1 MKTLAKITFALFLM
15 AGLQSVT
22 SDAEA
27 AHRGGGVAN
36 GFGFG
41 INGGGNNGNGN
52 GGGNNGNGGGN
63 GGGGGGGGGAAA
75 SGGAQGAPAPLLA
88 VSIFGQT
95 VLIGGGFL
103 AWRRRRIRQSAP
115 A

>member
-1 MKTLAKITFALFLM
+1 M
-15 AGLQSVT
+15 A

-27 AHRGGGVAN
+27 AHQGGGVAN

-63 GGGGGGGGGAAA
+63 GGGGSSTA

-95 VLIGGGFL
+95 VLIGSGFM
-103 AWRRRRIRQSAP
+103 AWRRRRNRQSVSA
-115 A
+115 